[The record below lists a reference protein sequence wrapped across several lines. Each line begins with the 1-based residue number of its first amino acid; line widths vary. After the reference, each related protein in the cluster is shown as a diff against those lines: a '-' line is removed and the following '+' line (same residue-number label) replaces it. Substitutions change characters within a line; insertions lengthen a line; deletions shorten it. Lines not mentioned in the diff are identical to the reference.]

1 MPDSDTANGDA
12 PIVVRLDDL
21 KPFWGTSH
29 ATEPGFLRWLVTYVG
44 PPEGNPNPES
54 GAVSERVILGL
65 MRLYAGNRQYGVHT
79 HTVTEVYLILRG
91 EVESIEPGG
100 IRHVAG
106 PMDCLYIPPG
116 APHGVRAIGDED
128 VDLVWIWD
136 GLEPA
141 GGSTYYEDDELEGD
155 FPRVTKVRW
164 QDLEP
169 QWVTEKAKEGGHMR
183 WNVSWV
189 GGEEGMA
196 HLNREAGVISD
207 KIAIGAM
214 VLLRN
219 NTQISHSHPITEMYV
234 IAEGECKLNEH
245 PEIPPLGPLDA
256 LILPPGVDHGVRA
269 VGDKDL
275 RLIWLHDQLLRMD
288 GTLPD

>member
-1 MPDSDTANGDA
+1 MPNSDTANGEV

-21 KPFWGTSH
+21 KPFWGTAH
-29 ATEPGFLRWLVTYVG
+29 ATEPGFLRWLITYVG

-54 GAVSERVILGL
+54 GAVSDRAILGL
-65 MRLYAGNRQYGVHT
+65 MRLYAGNRQFGVHT
-79 HTVTEVYLILRG
+79 HTVTEIYIIVHG
-91 EVESIEPGG
+91 QVESIEPGG

-116 APHGVRAIGDED
+116 APHGVRAVGDED
-128 VDLVWIWD
+128 VDLVWMWD
-136 GLEPA
+136 GIEPA

-155 FPRVTKVRW
+155 FPRVSLVRW
-164 QDLEP
+164 NDLEP

-189 GGEEGMA
+189 GGDEGLA
-196 HLNREAGVISD
+196 HLNREAGVLNE
-207 KIAIGAM
+207 KIAVGAM

-234 IAEGECKLNEH
+234 IAEGECVLNEH

-269 VGDKDL
+269 VGDQDL
-275 RLIWLHDQLLRMD
+275 RLIWMHDQLLRMD
-288 GTLPD
+288 GTLPA